1 MRLVSEISRIRP
13 EFLFK
18 LLWKYPNNEWIGPD
32 SPETITTE
40 VAPDLLHSSIGFPT
54 VLLHLFTPE
63 EYISPTT
70 NSGIWEI
77 TNCDLYEDPTLV
89 GLQRLFGRFAPTGS
103 YIHFVGVISKKAGL
117 AGSIFGSRVVTGEGI
132 QFKTDEHIRAWL
144 MFMGGADIIQFVG
157 IICPQF

>member
-1 MRLVSEISRIRP
+1 M
-13 EFLFK
+13 
-18 LLWKYPNNEWIGPD
+18 
-32 SPETITTE
+32 T
-40 VAPDLLHSSIGFPT
+40 
-54 VLLHLFTPE
+54 
-63 EYISPTT
+63 PTT

-103 YIHFVGVISKKAGL
+103 YIHFVGVISKRVWL

-132 QFKTDEHIRAWL
+132 QFKSDEHIRAWL